1 MAASVC
7 VICVLIKIEISSN
20 QYHVLF
26 NYLYDIITTLQT
38 TIDNFSGVQCKSS
51 AFALNHIRT
60 YLSNTWFN
68 RNVFVF
74 FLLSKQRVLCWRETI
89 VSIHYVFVSFADRK
103 KKTKYQWKSEEV
115 VVFFFFCWDFIIFR
129 SNEGNCEKIS
139 NCLFEAIKSV
149 FVLLLNG

>member
-103 KKTKYQWKSEEV
+103 KKQNTNGRVKKLL
-115 VVFFFFCWDFIIFR
+115 FFFYFA
-129 SNEGNCEKIS
+129 GIS
-139 NCLFEAIKSV
+139 LYSDRTKEIAKKFQIV
-149 FVLLLNG
+149 YLRQ